1 MLSKLIKYML
11 AVIVILLGGMWLLSI
26 CLTIGISMQSSSYTK
41 GQIERLFDIYI
52 YTCIQ
57 VRLAL

>member
-1 MLSKLIKYML
+1 ML
-11 AVIVILLGGMWLLSI
+11 AVIVILFGGMWLLSI